1 VPQPNESSDLF
12 AYAVALADDA
22 LVHAQRL
29 AEWVSRAPTLE
40 EELALA
46 NVALDHIGRARLF
59 YARALE
65 AVPDGRSEDDLA
77 YHRDADAFMNATI
90 YELPRG
96 DFAFAVARQFLTDA
110 FAVPFLE
117 ALAGS
122 RDAGLAAI
130 AEKAVKESTY
140 HLRRS
145 RDWMLRLGDGTEE
158 SRARVQTAIDALWGH
173 CGELFEP
180 FDAERRLLAR
190 GIAVDRAALRARW
203 REDVHATL
211 AEATLHVPPMA
222 ARSGYGGRVGRHTPH
237 LETLLA
243 DMQVLQRAHPG
254 QQW

>member
-1 VPQPNESSDLF
+1 VTKAIDGDVF
-12 AYAVALADDA
+12 AYALALGDDA
-22 LVHAQRL
+22 LIHGQRL

-40 EELALA
+40 EELAIA

-65 AVPDGRSEDDLA
+65 AGGDARSEDDLA
-77 YHRDADAFMNATI
+77 YLRDADAFTNLTI
-90 YELPRG
+90 FELPRG
-96 DFAFAVARQFLTDA
+96 DFAVAVARQFLTDA
-110 FAVPFLE
+110 FNVPFLA

-145 RDWMLRLGDGTEE
+145 RDWVLRLGDGTVE
-158 SRARVQTAIDALWGH
+158 SRARMQRALDATWAY
-173 CGELFEP
+173 CAELFEP
-180 FDAERRLLAR
+180 FAAEERLLAR
-190 GIAVDRAALRARW
+190 SVAVDRAALERPW
-203 REDVHATL
+203 RKTVDAVLRDATL
-211 AEATLHVPPMA
+211 TVPTTPA
-222 ARSGYGGRVGRHTPH
+222 AGYRGRSGRHTSH
-237 LETLLA
+237 LEPLLA

>member
-1 VPQPNESSDLF
+1 MTQSNDDVF

-22 LVHAQRL
+22 LVHGQRL
-29 AEWVSRAPTLE
+29 TEWVSRAPTLE
-40 EELALA
+40 EELAVA

-59 YARALE
+59 YAHALE
-65 AVPDGRSEDDLA
+65 AMGDGRSEDDLA
-77 YHRDADAFMNATI
+77 YHRDAEAFTNLTI

-122 RDAGLAAI
+122 NDAGLVGI
-130 AEKAVKESTY
+130 AEKTVKESTY

-145 RDWMLRLGDGTEE
+145 RDWVLRLGDGTDE
-158 SRARVQTAIDALWGH
+158 SRRRMQAAIDALWGY

-180 FDAERRLLAR
+180 FDAERRLIAS
-190 GIAVDRAALRARW
+190 GVAVDRAALQVRW
-203 REDVHATL
+203 RETVTSTLATATL
-211 AEATLHVPPMA
+211 AVSRDIAPA
-222 ARSGYGGRVGRHTPH
+222 GYRGRIGRHTAH
-237 LETLLA
+237 LEALLA